1 MSKKKRGGQVVGFI
15 ITPEEIAN
23 RVAALDDAISLLD
36 GDVRAS
42 KAPKLDTAWREAFDG
57 FVRRWAVQR
66 DTFASWGSRLFAT
79 RVMPILDDFEASY
92 RAWAKQYQK
101 RTNTAPRVAEPAPVT
116 GMTESLVPSEL
127 WYLLA
132 GVAAF
137 YIFTNRR

>member
-1 MSKKKRGGQVVGFI
+1 MTKKKSGQVVGFI

-23 RVAALDDAISLLD
+23 RVSAMDDAISLLD

-42 KAPKLDTAWREAFDG
+42 TAPKLDAAWREGFDA

-101 RTNTAPRVAEPAPVT
+101 RSGTAPRVADPAPVT
-116 GMTESLVPSEL
+116 GMTESIVPTEL

-132 GVAAF
+132 AGVAL